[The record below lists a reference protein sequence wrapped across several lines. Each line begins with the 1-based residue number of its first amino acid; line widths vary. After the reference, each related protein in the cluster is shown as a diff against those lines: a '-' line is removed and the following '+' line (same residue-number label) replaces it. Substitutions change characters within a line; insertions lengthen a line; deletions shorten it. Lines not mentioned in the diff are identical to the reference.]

1 MKKHN
6 YFVYIITNYTKTVLY
21 TGITN
26 SLSSRIMQHYHGLVE
41 SFSKRYKCKYMVYYE
56 HFFDVKFAIAREK
69 QIKKWN
75 RKKKNELITKFN
87 PEWKFLN
94 DSLASIEKVY
104 S

>member
-1 MKKHN
+1 
-6 YFVYIITNYTKTVLY
+6 
-21 TGITN
+21 
-26 SLSSRIMQHYHGLVE
+26 
-41 SFSKRYKCKYMVYYE
+41 MVYYE
-56 HFFDVKFAIAREK
+56 HFFDVKLAIAREK